1 MTASPL
7 RVLRALAEQ
16 QNPATL
22 KEACLHADVG
32 DPAVQTLLAFAHAL
46 LGEAAAAQSWAERAR
61 DGATPLDEAAR
72 CDLAA
77 VWLALDRVDEA
88 AALLEAL
95 PRGGETDALRHA
107 RLGACRVRQGRF
119 DEARALYARSAA
131 QQPRV
136 PVWWSLARLCLQQA
150 DAPAAQQALD
160 QAGEALRGH
169 GDWPEPRQR
178 QAARQLHALQ
188 LDIWAATGDD
198 ARAEAWL
205 DAMRAKGSDDDWAAL
220 LSQHALALA
229 KHNRHAQAEEA
240 LRAGLRHCPDKRLL
254 IDPLVELA
262 LMQGR
267 NGEAATLLRRA
278 LRLAKDQPVECV
290 ALWARLSGVWLHVA
304 EEAAQQAADKAA
316 ALAEALDTDAHPP
329 EALRQA
335 RTAARL
341 AQASVAGQKQDYARA
356 EAEFESLLADNPGLL
371 PALQGLGHLNLQ
383 LGQIDEAVALF
394 ERMAAIDPAKGA
406 AALINA
412 RRFPEDEASLQ
423 RIEQF
428 ARLPSAEGTVR
439 AGLLFQL
446 AAAWE
451 ARKDHERAF
460 ALAREANEAS
470 RRFLHYEG
478 QAHRDRCARIRH
490 AFSRSLYEH
499 RPGVGVASTL
509 PVFVLG
515 MPRSGTTLVEQ
526 VLAGHSQIHGAGE
539 LGIIPRVIQGLER
552 WERFTGS
559 GRHYPDCADD
569 LSPEVVAG
577 IAETVLNELRE
588 MAPQARHVVDKL
600 PHNFENI
607 GLIKLLFPHAK
618 IISVRRDP
626 RDIAI
631 SNYFT
636 DYQAKHGGM
645 GFAYDLTDIGE
656 QLADHN
662 LLMRHW
668 RNLFPGQI
676 FELQYETLVDGP
688 ETAARA
694 MLDYVGVAWEPR
706 VLDSHELQRPV
717 KTASVWQVRQPV
729 YQSAKARWQRYQQ
742 HLGPLFQGSNAK
754 VRWTPID
761 DMIALPQPGLFDEGV
776 RFYRLKELDQ
786 AEYRFQQVLH
796 HIPDHAS
803 ANFMVGLIYVH
814 KGHLQDGIALMEK
827 GLERCPWNRNWR
839 KDLARA
845 HRLAGNETQASRLA
859 ESAACT
865 DDPDEVSQDDPG
877 MALQV
882 ANP

>member
-7 RVLRALAEQ
+7 ALLRVLVEQ
-16 QNPATL
+16 QNPAAL
-22 KEACLHADVG
+22 KEACLHADLAE
-32 DPAVQTLLAFAHAL
+32 PAVQVLLAFAHAQ
-46 LGEAAAAQSWAERAR
+46 LGEPAAALAWAERAQAS
-61 DGATPLDEAAR
+61 DALDEASQV
-72 CDLAA
+72 DLAA
-77 VWLALDRVDEA
+77 VWLALDRVDQA
-88 AALLEAL
+88 ARLLESLLPGRRQDALLL
-95 PRGGETDALRHA
+95 A
-107 RLGACRVRQGRF
+107 RLGGCRVRQGRA
-119 DEARALYARSAA
+119 DEARALYAMSAA
-131 QQPRV
+131 QQPRI
-136 PVWWSLARLCLQQA
+136 PVLWNLARLCLQQA
-150 DAPAAQQALD
+150 DTPAAQQALD
-160 QAGEALRGH
+160 QAGEALRRH
-169 GDWPEPRQR
+169 ADWPEPRRR
-178 QAARQLHALQ
+178 QAERQLHALQ
-188 LDIWAATGDD
+188 LEVWAATGDD

-205 DAMRAKGSDDDWAAL
+205 DAVRATSADDDWAAL

-240 LRAGLRHCPDKRLL
+240 LRAGLRHSPDNRLL

-262 LMQGR
+262 QMQGR

-278 LRLAKDQPVECV
+278 IRLAKDQPVECV
-290 ALWARLSGVWLHVA
+290 ALWARLSGVLLHFA
-304 EEAAQQAADKAA
+304 EEAAQQAAEKAA
-316 ALAEALDTDAHPP
+316 ALAEALDADAHPP

-341 AQASVAGQKQDYARA
+341 AVASTASQKQNYARA
-356 EAEFESLLADNPGLL
+356 QANFEALLADNPRLL
-371 PALQGLGHLNLQ
+371 PALQGLGHLKLQ
-383 LGQIDEAVALF
+383 LGHIDEAVALF

-446 AAAWE
+446 ASAWE
-451 ARKDHERAF
+451 ARKDPARAF
-460 ALAREANEAS
+460 ALAREANAAS
-470 RRFLHYEG
+470 RRFLHYDG

-490 AFSRSLYEH
+490 AFSRSLYES

-559 GRHYPDCADD
+559 GRHYPDCVDD

-577 IAETVLNELRE
+577 IAEKMLDELRE
-588 MAPQARHVVDKL
+588 MAPEARHVVDKL

-607 GLIKLLFPHAK
+607 GLIKLIFPRAR

-645 GFAYDLTDIGE
+645 GFAYDLTDIGK

-662 LLMRHW
+662 LLMLHW
-668 RNLFPGQI
+668 QQVFPGEI
-676 FELQYETLVDGP
+676 LEVQYEALVDDTEAVG
-688 ETAARA
+688 RK
-694 MLDYVGVAWEPR
+694 MLDYIGVDWEPQ
-706 VLDSHELQRPV
+706 VLQSHEVQRPV

-729 YQSAKARWQRYQQ
+729 YQNSKARWQRYAE
-742 HLGPLFQGSNAK
+742 HLAELTQGTNAK
-754 VRWTPID
+754 IKWTPIA
-761 DMIALPQPGLFDEGV
+761 DMVALPQPGLFDEGIK
-776 RFYRLKELDQ
+776 FYQLNELDQ
-786 AEYRFQQVLH
+786 AEYRFKQVLH

-803 ANFMVGLIYVH
+803 ANFMAGLIYVH
-814 KGHLQDGIALMEK
+814 KGHLQDGIALMER
-827 GLERCPWNRNWR
+827 GYARCPWNRNWR

-845 HRLAGNETQASRLA
+845 HRLAGNEAQASQLLA
-859 ESAACT
+859 SAASAG
-865 DDPDEVSQDDPG
+865 DPDQDSPDDPG
-877 MALQV
+877 MEPQV
-882 ANP
+882 AGP

>member
-1 MTASPL
+1 MTTSSL
-7 RVLRALAEQ
+7 HVLRGLAER
-16 QNPATL
+16 QNPAAL
-22 KEACLHADVG
+22 KEACLHADPA
-32 DPAVQTLLAFAHAL
+32 DPAVQVLLAFAHAQ
-46 LGEAAAAQSWAERAR
+46 LGEPAAALAWAERAR
-61 DGATPLDEAAR
+61 DGSGPLDEAAR

-95 PRGGETDALRHA
+95 PPGGEADALRLA
-107 RLGACRVRQGRF
+107 RLGACRVRQGRT
-119 DEARALYARSAA
+119 DEARALYAMSAER
-131 QQPRV
+131 QPRV
-136 PVWWSLARLCLQQA
+136 PVLWSLARLCLQQA
-150 DAPAAQQALD
+150 DAAAAQLALD
-160 QAGEALRGH
+160 QAGEVLREH
-169 GDWPEPRQR
+169 RDWPEPLQR
-178 QAARQLHALQ
+178 QAAHPLHALQ
-188 LDIWAATGDD
+188 LEVWAATGED
-198 ARAEAWL
+198 APAEAWL
-205 DAMRAKGSDDDWAAL
+205 EAMRAKAPDDWAAL

-229 KHNRHAQAEEA
+229 QHNRHAQAEES
-240 LRAGLRHCPDKRLL
+240 LRAGLRHSPDNRLL
-254 IDPLVELA
+254 IDPLIELA
-262 LMQGR
+262 QLQGR
-267 NGEAATLLRRA
+267 NGEAAALLRRA
-278 LRLAKDQPVECV
+278 IGLAKDQPAECV
-290 ALWARLSGVWLHVA
+290 ALWARLSSVWLHVA
-304 EEAAQQAADKAA
+304 EETAQQAADKAA
-316 ALAEALDTDAHPP
+316 TLVEALDANAHPP
-329 EALRQA
+329 EVLRQA
-335 RTAARL
+335 RTLVRL
-341 AQASVAGQKQDYARA
+341 AQASVASQKQDYARA
-356 EAEFESLLADNPGLL
+356 QADFEALLADNPRLL
-371 PALQGLGHLNLQ
+371 PALQGLGHLKLQ
-383 LGQIDEAVALF
+383 LGQIDDAVALF

-412 RRFPEDEASLQ
+412 RRFPEDEASLL
-423 RIEQF
+423 RIERF

-451 ARKDHERAF
+451 SRKEHERAF
-460 ALAREANEAS
+460 ALVREANAAS
-470 RRFLHYEG
+470 RRFLHYDG

-490 AFSRSLYEH
+490 AFSRSLYES
-499 RPGVGVASTL
+499 RPGVGVDSTL

-559 GRHYPDCADD
+559 GRHYPDCVDD
-569 LSPEVVAG
+569 LSPEVVTG
-577 IAETVLNELRE
+577 IAETVLDELRE
-588 MAPQARHVVDKL
+588 IAPQARHVVDKL

-607 GLIKLLFPHAK
+607 GLIKFLFPHAK

-656 QLADHN
+656 QLADHH
-662 LLMRHW
+662 LLMQHW
-668 RNLFPGQI
+668 RDLFPGQI
-676 FELQYETLVDGP
+676 FEVQYEALVDDP
-688 ETAARA
+688 ETVARA
-694 MLDYVGVAWEPR
+694 MLDYVGVAWEPQ
-706 VLDSHELQRPV
+706 VLQSHELQRPV

-742 HLGPLFQGSNAK
+742 HLGPLFQGTNAK
-754 VRWTPID
+754 IRWTPID
-761 DMIALPQPGLFDEGV
+761 NMIALPQPGLFDEGV
-776 RFYRLKELDQ
+776 RFYKLNELDQ

-796 HIPDHAS
+796 HIPDHAA
-803 ANFMVGLIYVH
+803 ANFMVGLVYVH

-845 HRLAGNETQASRLA
+845 HQLAGNEAQASRLA
-859 ESAACT
+859 EPAACT
-865 DDPDEVSQDDPG
+865 DDPDEVSLDDPG
-877 MALQV
+877 MALQA